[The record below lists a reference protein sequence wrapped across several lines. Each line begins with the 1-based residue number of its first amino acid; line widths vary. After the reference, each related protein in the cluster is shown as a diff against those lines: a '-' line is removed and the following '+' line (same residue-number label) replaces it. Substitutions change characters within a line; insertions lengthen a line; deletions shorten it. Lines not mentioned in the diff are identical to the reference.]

1 MINRSRQR
9 AYIAILSTL
18 CFHTSLAYAI
28 YEIEST
34 VIAKEAIS
42 HNTYLVLID
51 YVSTK
56 EISIKKE
63 IPQKQI
69 QTVMPKRSEKKEV
82 PKRIKQEVQPIHT
95 KKPIQNEVKK
105 EFVHKTE
112 EINTQEQEMT
122 TASATIRKNN
132 DVVIEDKNIQKEQ
145 SNRNEINQYLSKIRT
160 RIQTNIMYP
169 SLAKQRQLQGE
180 SIVEFTLLKSG
191 HIDEASIQIKQS
203 SGHSSLDKQ
212 AIKTLLD
219 VSPFGIPPKHPMT
232 IVLPVIFQLN

>member
-1 MINRSRQR
+1 MINCSRQR
-9 AYIAILSTL
+9 AYIAIFSTL

-28 YEIEST
+28 YEIDST

-42 HNTYLVLID
+42 HNTYLVFID
-51 YVSTK
+51 DVSTK

-63 IPQKQI
+63 ASQKPI
-69 QTVMPKRSEKKEV
+69 QTIMPKRSVKKEP
-82 PKRIKQEVQPIHT
+82 PKRIIQEVQPLQT
-95 KKPIQNEVKK
+95 KKPIQNKVKK
-105 EFVHKTE
+105 ESIHKTE
-112 EINTQEQEMT
+112 EINMQEKEMT
-122 TASATIRKNN
+122 TASTTIHKNN
-132 DVVIEDKNIQKEQ
+132 DVVMQDKKVEKEQ

-160 RIQTNIMYP
+160 KIQTNIKYP

>member
-9 AYIAILSTL
+9 AYIAIFSTL

-28 YEIEST
+28 YEIDST

-51 YVSTK
+51 DVSTK
-56 EISIKKE
+56 EIPVKKVTS
-63 IPQKQI
+63 QKPIQI
-69 QTVMPKRSEKKEV
+69 VMPKKSVKKEV
-82 PKRIKQEVQPIHT
+82 SKKVKKEVQPIHT

-105 EFVHKTE
+105 ESIHKTE
-112 EINTQEQEMT
+112 EINTQEKEMI
-122 TASATIRKNN
+122 TANTTIRKNN
-132 DVVIEDKNIQKEQ
+132 DVVREDKNVQKEQ
-145 SNRNEINQYLSKIRT
+145 SNRNEITQYLSKIRT
-160 RIQTNIMYP
+160 KIQTNIKYP

-180 SIVEFTLLKSG
+180 SIVEFMLLKSG
-191 HIDEASIQIKQS
+191 YIDEASIQIKQS

-219 VSPFGIPPKHPMT
+219 VSPFGIPPKYPMT